1 MKTRYEF
8 VNNVYNV
15 EKLVNAGFDDVK
27 GMRDYYYTKVE
38 VEGNKLDIHII
49 YINKQTNL
57 LTYRLN
63 GTDYDEF
70 ELYEIHEMIARKI
83 TSLINTK
90 VIVPTNR
97 KEIKE
102 RYNKKYERN

>member
-8 VNNVYNV
+8 INNFINV

-27 GMRDYYYTKVE
+27 GMRDYFYTNVE
-38 VEGNKLDIHII
+38 VLGNKLNIHII

-63 GTDYDEF
+63 ENDYTEF

-83 TSLINTK
+83 TNLINTK

-97 KEIKE
+97 KETKE
-102 RYNKKYERN
+102 RYKRN

>member
-8 VNNVYNV
+8 INNFINV

-27 GMRDYYYTKVE
+27 GMRDYFYTNVE
-38 VEGNKLDIHII
+38 VLGNKLNIHII

-63 GTDYDEF
+63 ENDYDYINLF
-70 ELYEIHEMIARKI
+70 EIHEMIARKI
-83 TSLINTK
+83 TNLINTK

-97 KEIKE
+97 KETKE
-102 RYNKKYERN
+102 RYKRN

>member
-15 EKLVNAGFDDVK
+15 EKLVNAGFENVI
-27 GMRDYYYTKVE
+27 GFRDYFYTNVE
-38 VEGNKLDIHII
+38 VLGNKVDIHTI

-63 GTDYDEF
+63 EKDYDYFNLF
-70 ELYEIHEMIARKI
+70 EINEMISRKI
-83 TSLINTK
+83 TNLINTK
-90 VIVPTNR
+90 VIIPTNR
-97 KEIKE
+97 KETKE
-102 RYNKKYERN
+102 RYKRNERD